1 MSDFLC
7 PSLPNRPC
15 QTVVVVKSGQD
26 DLSQTLYWQ
35 KWPKSVFEI
44 VVMVERKKRP
54 WSNLTN
60 GNANVT
66 IGMSQSCRCC
76 DTIKA
81 EKVAAANGGQRL
93 LVHGMFTNTYP
104 AFCRRNVR
112 CKVKGGLEQQR
123 GTAERNSREQD
134 STEVPDFAFCS
145 FCPIG
150 ILLGS
155 AFPKPCYTQPDGC
168 GNLAQR
174 QSFCKLYRRAR
185 L

>member
-123 GTAERNSREQD
+123 GTAERNSREEQQRAR
-134 STEVPDFAFCS
+134 FYRGARFR
-145 FCPIG
+145 
-150 ILLGS
+150 ILLILS
-155 AFPKPCYTQPDGC
+155 HR
-168 GNLAQR
+168 NLVGECLPQTL
-174 QSFCKLYRRAR
+174 LYAA
-185 L
+185 